1 MTEAQDV
8 IDLVAAMRARAE
20 PFAVAT
26 VVRTVSYTAAKA
38 GAKAVIRADGTITG
52 GWIGGGCARG
62 AVLRTARQVIAD
74 GQARLI
80 SVQPEDLLA
89 DLGVEP
95 GDEREG
101 VRFAAN
107 RCPSKGTMD
116 VFVEAV
122 LPRAQ
127 LVICGATPVAKALCD
142 LGRRMGYETVVHA
155 PEADLDAFAAPD
167 RRMAGF
173 RVERCAPQTRFVVVA
188 TQGAGDSA
196 ALRAALE
203 SNALYVAFVGSR
215 LKAAALRAELAAA
228 GLPHSASERLHAPA
242 GLDIGAITPEEI
254 AVSILA
260 EITVLRRRG
269 QREA

>member
-1 MTEAQDV
+1 MTAT
-8 IDLVAAMRARAE
+8 AAPPRPGTYRFENGEKAPL
-20 PFAVAT
+20 PFAPEEYEARLAGLRALMAEADVEACLFT
-26 VVRTVSYTAAKA
+26 SMHNIAYYSGFLFCSFGRSYGLVVTADASVTISAGIDAGQPWRRCHGDNLVYTDWQR
-38 GAKAVIRADGTITG
+38 GNFWRAV
-52 GWIGGGCARG
+52 
-62 AVLRTARQVIAD
+62 RQVA
-74 GQARLI
+74 
-80 SVQPEDLLA
+80 
-89 DLGVEP
+89 
-95 GDEREG
+95 
-101 VRFAAN
+101 
-107 RCPSKGTMD
+107 GT
-116 VFVEAV
+116 
-122 LPRAQ
+122 
-127 LVICGATPVAKALCD
+127 
-142 LGRRMGYETVVHA
+142 GRRMGYEAVVHA

-203 SNALYVAFVGSR
+203 SDALYVAFVGSR